1 MATGLVKFYNDA
13 KGYGFISREDGGVDI
28 FVHISKCDEKLEA
41 LEKGQRVHFD
51 EAVSKRGTP
60 EAINVALL

>member
-13 KGYGFISREDGGVDI
+13 KGYGFIPREDGGDDI

-41 LEKGQRVHFD
+41 LEKGQRVRFD